1 MRSSFKTLALSLLL
15 PGLFLAACTEAPVT
29 EAPAGNVPQNDATSW
44 GQTGSTAT
52 VKTDAA
58 ITTMLVDLLDHKDK
72 EKIDL
77 SQSAGTPIGDIL
89 QVGSPIG
96 YTLRN
101 RYLNIGIPIAEA
113 LSRDPDPDLRSKLIQ
128 LARWDS
134 DPETRSAALI
144 TVAQAHDPKDLQ
156 IFNEALIFL
165 DPAVRFGALE
175 ALQVWGHVQ
184 QSAPLLAAAAEKDPE
199 PILRVYAAQGLA
211 RLGDPNGLHLLRG
224 FLDDPSWLVRAM
236 AGRYLGD
243 FGTAEDYDLIVSRIG
258 RETSN
263 DFVVAEYCIAGLK
276 LYPKKKAAEEASQK
290 LARDIPSKP
299 PKPAPRGAIPDPME
313 TAFQLEPLVITAP
326 RVELGPTPIDPQINA
341 NLVRLLQQRMDARP
355 TPQDTLD
362 ASIGNLNKLTTLDG
376 YNLKV
381 RYTELGFLLT
391 EGLAG
396 TTDFQLTSEL
406 QKVVRLGTNPQTRA
420 AAMVALAYTHDIQYI
435 PLFQSAMQDP
445 NVTVRFGVLES
456 LLINGDPSVEL
467 MVGNMARTDPSLP
480 IQIYAA
486 AGMWR
491 MGDVFGREILLRLYQ
506 HPDWLVRAM
515 STHYLGELGKGDEY
529 RRLMLQL
536 TDETEPAV
544 KAELASALLRLQHFQ
559 EE

>member
-1 MRSSFKTLALSLLL
+1 MRAFLKTCAAAAALA
-15 PGLFLAACTEAPVT
+15 GLTLVACTEAPVQQT
-29 EAPAGNVPQNDATSW
+29 PPGAAPQNNATSW
-44 GQTGSTAT
+44 GETGSTAT

-58 ITTMLVDLLDHKDK
+58 ITTTLVDLLDHKDK

-77 SQSAGTPIGDIL
+77 SQSAGTPVGDIL

-96 YTLRN
+96 YALRN
-101 RYLNIGIPIAEA
+101 RYLNIGIPISEA
-113 LSRDPDPDLRSKLIQ
+113 LSRDPDPDLRAKLIT

-156 IFNEALIFL
+156 IFNEALVFL

-184 QSAPLLAAAAEKDPE
+184 QSAPLLAAASEKDAE

-211 RLGDPNGLHLLRG
+211 RLGDPNGLQKLRQ
-224 FLDDPSWLVRAM
+224 FLDDPSWIVRAM
-236 AGRYLGD
+236 AGRYIGD
-243 FGTAEDYDLIVSRIG
+243 FGTAEDYDIIVGRIG
-258 RETSN
+258 RETGN

-290 LARDIPSKP
+290 IAELVGKP

-326 RVELGPTPIDPQINA
+326 RAQLGTTPIDPQING

-362 ASIGNLNKLTTLDG
+362 ASIGNLNKLTTLTG

-396 TTDFQLTSEL
+396 TTDYQLASEL
-406 QKVVRLGTNPQTRA
+406 EKAVRLGTNPQTRA
-420 AAMVALAYTHDIQYI
+420 AALVALAYTHDAQYI
-435 PLFQSAMQDP
+435 PLMQSAIQDP
-445 NVTVRFGVLES
+445 NVTVRFGALEA
-456 LLINGDPSVEL
+456 LLINGDPSVQL
-467 MVGNMARTDPSLP
+467 MVGNMARTDQSLP

-491 MGDVFGREILLRLYQ
+491 MGDIFGREILERLYQ
-506 HPDWLVRAM
+506 NPDWFVRAM

-536 TDETEPAV
+536 PGETEPAV
-544 KAELASALLRLQHFQ
+544 KAELADALLRLQHFQ